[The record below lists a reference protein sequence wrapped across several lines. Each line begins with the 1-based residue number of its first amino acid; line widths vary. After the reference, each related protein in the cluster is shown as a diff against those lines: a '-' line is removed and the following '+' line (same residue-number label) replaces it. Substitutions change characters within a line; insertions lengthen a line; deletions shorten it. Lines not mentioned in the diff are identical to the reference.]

1 MMIKKIV
8 VAGRWCCCTV
18 HVTKESLIL
27 TGLAINDGCRSE
39 DRKVRLATR
48 TIHCWCWCSGWPTI
62 TINSAK
68 CIDRL
73 ILLTRMVK
81 KHRRKVRKE
90 WTQCNCFRNL
100 IWLKRPHLMRRD
112 VRCDWRRFYFAL
124 VQIWW
129 QEKSQSS
136 SVQLYGIYL
145 YLSRT
150 FVSIRGWAC
159 RITWWCHWSYRR
171 FICSC
176 CSLLLFL
183 TVDLEIAVNN
193 SIYFRDAM
201 KSREVTLVIGVW
213 RVWESMSV
221 SNWIVIQKVE
231 KRVRGKT
238 ILYF

>member
-136 SVQLYGIYL
+136 SVQLYG
-145 YLSRT
+145 T
-150 FVSIRGWAC
+150 
-159 RITWWCHWSYRR
+159 
-171 FICSC
+171 CSPRV
-176 CSLLLFL
+176 LLFL
-183 TVDLEIAVNN
+183 LEDELVGKLGGVIDPIEDLSAHVVAYY
-193 SIYFRDAM
+193 YF
-201 KSREVTLVIGVW
+201 
-213 RVWESMSV
+213 
-221 SNWIVIQKVE
+221 
-231 KRVRGKT
+231 
-238 ILYF
+238 